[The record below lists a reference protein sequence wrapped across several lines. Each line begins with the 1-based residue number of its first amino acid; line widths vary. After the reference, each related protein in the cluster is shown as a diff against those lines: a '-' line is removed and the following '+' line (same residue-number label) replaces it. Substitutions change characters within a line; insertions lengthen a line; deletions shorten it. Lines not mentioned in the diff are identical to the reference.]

1 MQLAIPSAPRPVKLS
16 QVPGAFVRVGV
27 VAAIALVVTAL
38 LWALGA
44 RAQVWRSK
52 ERDFLEN
59 AIEVKGTVAEVALP
73 PFEDRQTK
81 PATLRVLYE
90 LDGKERAA
98 GGVKMDALE
107 AEGIGTGAKL
117 LLLVDPRAP
126 GAPREARYARGR
138 GGLASLAGAG
148 LGLGL
153 LLTLAAVAWELRRA
167 IRREV
172 APLRVGALVWLTLDA
187 ELPDTR
193 AELVFPAHYFRDGV
207 KHAVTA
213 RGRPGR
219 APVRNGEKVLAAVL
233 PSQPSWV
240 RVIDEELARTLGW
253 YR

>member
-27 VAAIALVVTAL
+27 VAAVALVITAV

-44 RAQVWRSK
+44 RAQLWRSH
-52 ERDFLEN
+52 ERDFLER
-59 AIEVKGTVAEVALP
+59 AVEVKGTVAEVSLP
-73 PFEDRQTK
+73 PFADRQTK
-81 PATLRVLYE
+81 PASLRVLYE
-90 LDGKERAA
+90 FDGKERAA
-98 GGVKMDALE
+98 AGVKMDALD
-107 AEGIGTGAKL
+107 AEPIGPGAKL
-117 LLLVDPRAP
+117 VLLVDPQAP
-126 GAPREARYARGR
+126 SAPREARYARGQS
-138 GGLASLAGAG
+138 GLVSLAGAG

-172 APLRVGALVWLTLDA
+172 APLRVGALVWLTPDA
-187 ELPDTR
+187 DLPDTR
-193 AELVFPAHYFRDGV
+193 VELVFPAHYFRDDV

-219 APVRNGEKVLAAVL
+219 APVRNAEKVLAAVL
-233 PSQPSWV
+233 PSEPTWA
-240 RVIDEELARTLGW
+240 RVIDEDLARTLGW